1 MRRNKNEKI
10 FYNRTSLYIFFCLL
24 YKIKK
29 ATFPY
34 YDKIST
40 FISLELMGL
49 FIFYSVCSILKSIK
63 YLEEKIIMYS
73 IFCFF
78 ITIFFYH
85 IGYIELISRVYF
97 FMILPMTAFGIIY
110 CFILRDLFSLIFLI
124 TILYFFVLFYI
135 GIPYEIGNPIPSFR
149 ELFSI
154 HSLVTVLYSLLLKKN
169 NNRYIK

>member
-1 MRRNKNEKI
+1 M
-10 FYNRTSLYIFFCLL
+10 L

-40 FISLELMGL
+40 FISLELIGL
-49 FIFYSVCSILKSIK
+49 FIFYSILKSIK

-85 IGYIELISRVYF
+85 IGYIELISGVYF

-110 CFILRDLFSLIFLI
+110 CFILRDLFSLLFLI
-124 TILYFFVLFYI
+124 TILYFFILFYI
-135 GIPYEIGNPIPSFR
+135 GIPYEIGDPVPNFS
-149 ELFSI
+149 ELFI
-154 HSLVTVLYSLLLKKN
+154 IYTLVIILYNLLLNKN
-169 NNRYIK
+169 KYTK

>member
-1 MRRNKNEKI
+1 MKRYFIIGLHYI
-10 FYNRTSLYIFFCLL
+10 FFFCLL

-40 FISLELMGL
+40 FISLELIGL

-85 IGYIELISRVYF
+85 IGYIELISGVYF
-97 FMILPMTAFGIIY
+97 FIILPMTAFGIIY
-110 CFILRDLFSLIFLI
+110 CFILRDLFSLLFLI
-124 TILYFFVLFYI
+124 TILYFFILFYI
-135 GIPYEIGNPIPSFR
+135 GIPYEIGDPVPNFS
-149 ELFSI
+149 ELFI
-154 HSLVTVLYSLLLKKN
+154 IYTLVIILYNLLLNKN
-169 NNRYIK
+169 KYTK

>member
-1 MRRNKNEKI
+1 MKKYFIILLHYI
-10 FYNRTSLYIFFCLL
+10 FFFCLL

-29 ATFPY
+29 TTFPY

-40 FISLELMGL
+40 FISLELIGL

-78 ITIFFYH
+78 ITIFFYY
-85 IGYIELISRVYF
+85 IGYIELISGVYF